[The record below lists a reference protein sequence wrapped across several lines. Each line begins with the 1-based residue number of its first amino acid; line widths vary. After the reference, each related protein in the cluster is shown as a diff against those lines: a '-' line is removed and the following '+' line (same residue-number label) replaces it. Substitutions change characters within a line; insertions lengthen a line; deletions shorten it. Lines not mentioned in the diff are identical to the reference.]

1 MTVEQLLRDA
11 MAEEAASI
19 PRPTDRWDDVEAAA
33 ARTRR
38 QKPAARA
45 RSRRVGGFTALAV
58 AAAVAAA
65 LIAIP
70 VLRHNPDGRNVLVR
84 PAGNSSSTLAPQT
97 TTLPRTTVPLSP
109 PTTPKTTVPLSPVT
123 TPSTGPA
130 PGQGYLPLYPFGS
143 LQQATAWLASY
154 QATGAQPWHLDPG
167 QTALSFAGFLGY
179 TSIDKVI
186 SVHADGTGD
195 HVAIGY
201 SLPNGG
207 ASTAAVVHLRR
218 FGGGSTDP
226 WEVVGTDDTANFSIT
241 APAYGAVTNTP
252 AAAAGALTAVDPNV
266 RGEVLGLSSATPLG
280 TACCWP
286 ASSTTSPSKWSLSI
300 PFRAGTDPVMIVAAS
315 NAGGLEA
322 VGQFAVTGVRSKP
335 GVFLGL

>member
-11 MAEEAASI
+11 LAEEAASI
-19 PRPTDRWDDVEAAA
+19 PRPAERWADVEAAA

-45 RSRRVGGFTALAV
+45 RGRRVGGFTALAV

-70 VLRHNPDGRNVLVR
+70 VLRHNPDARNVLVR
-84 PAGNSSSTLAPQT
+84 PASGSSSTLAPQT
-97 TTLPRTTVPLSP
+97 TALPRTTVPLSP
-109 PTTPKTTVPLSPVT
+109 ATTPRTTVPISPAT

-130 PGQGYLPLYPFGS
+130 PGQGYLPLYPFGG

-154 QATGAQPWHLDPG
+154 RASGAQPWHLDPG

-179 TSIDKVI
+179 SGVNKVI
-186 SVHADGTGD
+186 SVHADSTGD

-201 SLPNGG
+201 AVPNG
-207 ASTAAVVHLRR
+207 ATSTAAVVHLRR
-218 FGGGSTDP
+218 FGGGSNDP

-241 APAYGAVTNTP
+241 APTYGAVTNTP

-286 ASSTTSPSKWSLSI
+286 AGSTTSLGKWSLSI
-300 PFRAGTDPVMIVAAS
+300 PFRAGTDPVLVIAAS

-322 VGQFAVTGVRSKP
+322 VGQFAVTGVRARP
-335 GVFLGL
+335 GVFPGL